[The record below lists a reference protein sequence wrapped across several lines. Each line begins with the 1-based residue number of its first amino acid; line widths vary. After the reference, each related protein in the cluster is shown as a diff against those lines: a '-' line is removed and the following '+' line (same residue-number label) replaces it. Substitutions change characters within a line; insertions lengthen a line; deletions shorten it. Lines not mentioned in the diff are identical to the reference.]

1 MALAS
6 TGVTT
11 ISDSFDPQRPAR
23 QVPGG
28 LVQSVDVSY
37 DNDDDT
43 AVSAREA
50 ENWLRTSSEEE
61 TVVSLLRGVQSRVE
75 QEFGLALVPQTV
87 TAVLA
92 GPSREAEL
100 PRTPFKSLTSVKE
113 IAEGSRQGD
122 VSDEYY
128 VLSGVLNRQT
138 GAAISGRPIEVVY
151 NAGYTDVPEDLKTA
165 IKRIVT
171 DHFDHRGDLP
181 EGTVNEIPRNARSIL
196 RKYRD

>member
-28 LVQSVDVSY
+28 MVQSVDVSY

-43 AVSAREA
+43 AVSVTEA
-50 ENWLRTSSEEE
+50 KSWLRTSSETE
-61 TVVSLLRGVQSRVE
+61 TIFSLLRGVQSRVE

-87 TAVLA
+87 TAVLT
-92 GPSREAEL
+92 GPSREAKL
-100 PRTPFKSLTSVKE
+100 PRTPFESLASVKE
-113 IAEGSRQGD
+113 IAEGSRQED

-138 GAAISGRPIEVVY
+138 GASIPGRPIEVVY
-151 NAGYTDVPEDLKTA
+151 SAGYTNVPEDLKTA

-171 DHFDHRGDLP
+171 DHFDHRGDLT
-181 EGTVNEIPRNARSIL
+181 EGTVDEIPRNARSIL

>member
-1 MALAS
+1 
-6 TGVTT
+6 
-11 ISDSFDPQRPAR
+11 
-23 QVPGG
+23 
-28 LVQSVDVSY
+28 VQSVDVSY
-37 DNDDDT
+37 DSDSET
-43 AVSAREA
+43 AISVREA
-50 ENWLRTSSEEE
+50 ENWLRASSEIE
-61 TVVSLLRGVQSRVE
+61 TISSLLWGVQSRVE

-87 TAVLA
+87 TAVLT

-113 IAEGSRQGD
+113 IAGGSRQGD

-138 GAAISGRPIEVVY
+138 GAAIPSRPIEVVY
-151 NAGYTDVPEDLKTA
+151 NAGYTNVPEDLKTA

-181 EGTVNEIPRNARSIL
+181 EGSVNEIPRNARSIL

>member
-37 DNDDDT
+37 DNDSET
-43 AVSAREA
+43 AISVREA
-50 ENWLRTSSEEE
+50 ENWLRTSSETE
-61 TVVSLLRGVQSRVE
+61 TIFSLLWGVQSRVE

-87 TAVLA
+87 TAVLT

-100 PRTPFKSLTSVKE
+100 PRTPFGSLTSVKE
-113 IAEGSRQGD
+113 IAGGSRQGD

-181 EGTVNEIPRNARSIL
+181 EGSVNEIPRNARSIL